1 MKNARA
7 TSIRSSDFSRFCA
20 FCAISL
26 LAWRVLSEKQEE
38 SLIESGE
45 ISVNTQSLYYGVNGG
60 DAEILAIINEVANN
74 HSMGANVTLLK
85 KALFEIV
92 ATESDFGYAVD
103 KTLNSG
109 EGLTQFDKTT
119 YNELRDELLK
129 QGKNPY
135 NLESTPY
142 NALRTNPKLQIYMAR
157 YFLYR
162 RVPSAIGATLSAR
175 ASQWKK
181 YYNTIYG
188 AGTTAHYES
197 MANKHYKRLGV
208 NYGS

>member
-1 MKNARA
+1 MKRHDNRA
-7 TSIRSSDFSRFCA
+7 GLFSNFVLFCG
-20 FCAISL
+20 ISL
-26 LAWRVLSEKQEE
+26 LAFRILQAKQEE
-38 SLIESGE
+38 SLIESGA
-45 ISVNTQSLYYGVNGG
+45 VTMNNQFLYYGINGG
-60 DAEILAIINEVANN
+60 DTEILAIIDEVAKN
-74 HSMGANVTLLK
+74 HAMGANQNLVK
-85 KALFEIV
+85 KALFEIIS
-92 ATESDFGYAVD
+92 AESDFGYAVD

-208 NYGS
+208 NYG